1 MSLIKNTHNSFR
13 FGALTATAL
22 LLVMIAGCSSQVI
35 KDGEPVIENAPYEA
49 ESAEEALKL
58 AHLLRDNGR
67 YKAAYE
73 VYENMDEKG
82 QLEGAFVL
90 EYASISAS
98 FLPPLEAIA
107 LFKRAELA
115 LDGNITSEQ
124 TQAICVGTGRA
135 HLALSQLEQASSNFQ
150 CALQANPN
158 SVVALNGM
166 GVVLNKQGN
175 FPEALK
181 HLQKAI
187 DLSPSSKLVVNNL
200 SLTWLAL
207 GKHQKAISLLR
218 TKHNNM
224 AISTRLNLALVY
236 VFNHREDMARKV
248 LLEALPQQN
257 TEQILDQYSSSLH
270 RVENGVA
277 IETELFALS
286 NTPIKLKDLD

>member
-1 MSLIKNTHNSFR
+1 MLLEKNTHNTCR
-13 FGALTATAL
+13 GWAITTL
-22 LLVMIAGCSSQVI
+22 LLMGLTGCTSQVTR
-35 KDGEPVIENAPYEA
+35 DGVPVIESAPYEA
-49 ESAEEALKL
+49 ENAEEALKL

-82 QLEGAFVL
+82 QLEEAFVL
-90 EYASISAS
+90 EYASLSAS
-98 FLPPLEAIA
+98 VLSPLEAIA

-115 LDGNITSEQ
+115 LEGDITSEQ
-124 TQAICVGTGRA
+124 KQAICVGLGRA
-135 HLALSQLEQASSNFQ
+135 HLALSQFDQASSNFQ

-166 GVVLNKQGN
+166 GVVLNRQGD

-181 HLQKAI
+181 KLQKAI

-207 GKHQKAISLLR
+207 GEHQKAISLLR

-236 VFNHREDMARKV
+236 VFYHREDMAREV
-248 LLEALPQQN
+248 LMAALPQQN
-257 TEQILDQYSSSLH
+257 TEHILDQYSTSLH

-277 IETELFALS
+277 VETELFALS
-286 NTPIKLKDLD
+286 NTPLKLKDVE